1 MLANKLRLI
10 GSLAVLFT
18 LALAASCT
26 GFFVNPTLTSV
37 SVGPQNL
44 SLTINQTFQMTAT
57 GTYSDGSQKTLNS
70 GVTWSSSDATTV
82 SVGQTSGQV
91 TGLKSGSATISAS
104 SGGCSSCSGTT
115 TVTVALPGVTSIT
128 IQPGSQSVTV
138 GGAPVFFRALANGSI
153 DITDPTG
160 GTTWTVTDSTG
171 ADQTSNFS
179 LTFISGTGAGTGEE
193 FSPNSGVTPGNY
205 TVKATYT
212 SGTLT
217 VTSNPPA
224 TLTVN

>member
-10 GSLAVLFT
+10 GSLAVLLT

-70 GVTWSSSDATTV
+70 GVTWSSSDASTV

-91 TGLKSGSATISAS
+91 TGVKTGSATISAS

-115 TVTVALPGVTSIT
+115 TVTVALQGVTSIT

-138 GGAPVFFRALANGSI
+138 GGPAVFFRALANGSI
-153 DITDPTG
+153 DISDPTG
-160 GTTWTVTDSTG
+160 GTTWTVKDSTG
-171 ADQTSNFS
+171 TDQTSNFT
-179 LTFISGTGAGTGEE
+179 LTFVAGSGES
-193 FSPNSGVTPGNY
+193 FSPNTGVATGAY
-205 TVKATYT
+205 TVTATYT

-217 VTSNPPA
+217 VTSVPPG
-224 TLTVN
+224 TLNVN

>member
-1 MLANKLRLI
+1 MLANKLRLF

-57 GTYSDGSQKTLNS
+57 GTYSDGSQKTLNKN
-70 GVTWSSSDATTV
+70 VTWSSSDASTV

-91 TGLKSGSATISAS
+91 TGLKTGSATISAS

-115 TVTVALPGVTSIT
+115 TVTVALQGVTSIT

-138 GGAPVFFRALANGSI
+138 GGTPVFFHALANGSI

-160 GTTWTVTDSTG
+160 GTTWTVTDSTNT
-171 ADQTSNFS
+171 DQTANFTLS
-179 LTFISGTGAGTGEE
+179 FVSGTGTGTGEG
-193 FSPNSGVTPGNY
+193 FLPNSGVTPGTY
-205 TVKATYT
+205 TVTATYT

-217 VTSNPPA
+217 VKSVPPA
-224 TLTVN
+224 TLNVN

>member
-1 MLANKLRLI
+1 MPANKLRLI
-10 GSLAVLFT
+10 GSLAVLLT

-70 GVTWSSSDATTV
+70 RVTWSSSDSSTV

-91 TGLKSGSATISAS
+91 TGLKTGSATISAS

-115 TVTVALPGVTSIT
+115 TVTVALQGVTSIT
-128 IQPGSQSVTV
+128 IQPVSQSVT
-138 GGAPVFFRALANGSI
+138 
-153 DITDPTG
+153 
-160 GTTWTVTDSTG
+160 
-171 ADQTSNFS
+171 
-179 LTFISGTGAGTGEE
+179 
-193 FSPNSGVTPGNY
+193 
-205 TVKATYT
+205 
-212 SGTLT
+212 
-217 VTSNPPA
+217 
-224 TLTVN
+224 

>member
-1 MLANKLRLI
+1 MLAKRFRLL
-10 GSLAVLFT
+10 SSFAVLLT
-18 LALAASCT
+18 LGLAASCT

-57 GTYSDGSQKTLNS
+57 GTYSDGSQKTLNKD
-70 GVTWSSSDATTV
+70 VTWSSSDSTTV

-128 IQPGSQSVTV
+128 IQPGSQSATV
-138 GGAPVFFRALANGSI
+138 GGPAVFFHALANGSI

-160 GTTWTVTDSTG
+160 GTTWTVADSSGT
-171 ADQTSNFS
+171 DQTSNFT
-179 LTFISGTGAGTGEE
+179 LGFITGTGAGTGES
-193 FSPNSGVTPGNY
+193 FSPNSGVTAGAY
-205 TVKATYT
+205 TVTATYT
-212 SGTLT
+212 SGTVT
-217 VTSNPPA
+217 VKSVPPA
-224 TLTVN
+224 TLNVN

>member
-10 GSLAVLFT
+10 GSLAVLLS

-57 GTYSDGSQKTLNS
+57 GTYSDGSQKTLNKN
-70 GVTWSSSDATTV
+70 VTWSSSDASTV

-91 TGLKSGSATISAS
+91 TGLKTGSATISAS

-115 TVTVALPGVTSIT
+115 TVTVALQGVTSIT

-153 DITDPTG
+153 
-160 GTTWTVTDSTG
+160 
-171 ADQTSNFS
+171 
-179 LTFISGTGAGTGEE
+179 
-193 FSPNSGVTPGNY
+193 
-205 TVKATYT
+205 
-212 SGTLT
+212 
-217 VTSNPPA
+217 
-224 TLTVN
+224 